1 MYFTTSAV
9 ANKIADSANVTL
21 NGTDENTTVAD
32 ADEVPDIFY
41 IIIWIL
47 IVIGMIILYFVN
59 PDLFWIIILSFL
71 SCGHSSSGGSSSH
84 SGRSSGGSFGGGFSG
99 GGGASR

>member
-21 NGTDENTTVAD
+21 NCTDENTTVAD
-32 ADEVPDIFY
+32 ADEASGIFY

-59 PDLFWIIILSFL
+59 PDLFWMIIL